1 MLEMTQSN
9 PPITSA
15 PVDQNKPVA
24 MPAAPQ
30 SAPQPATNQPK
41 PTTTEPNDGAGDK
54 TKTTP

>member
-1 MLEMTQSN
+1 MLQMIQSD
-9 PPITSA
+9 PPTTST

-30 SAPQPATNQPK
+30 PATSQLK
-41 PTTTEPNDGAGDK
+41 PTTTGPNDGAGDK

>member
-1 MLEMTQSN
+1 MLEMT
-9 PPITSA
+9 TSA
-15 PVDQNKPVA
+15 PVEQNKPVA

-41 PTTTEPNDGAGDK
+41 PTTPNDGAGDK